1 MKFLSFI
8 YIKDARKIST
18 KHTLSILCLHVLDIK
33 LNWMG
38 LWWWMAWPLFLLW
51 LYSCFTHTGSYILW
65 TVISFLVFSLRK
77 VAVWNLKLALWFY
90 LILFFYGL
98 RILQLTCIIVVRFR
112 TIHYF
117 YFSCMSLISDLPAL
131 RLWMKLCIWLGYLI
145 NLERSSLFCFNGRRN
160 LPHQID
166 ELYYPLLLILCFGSN
181 KLVLDNIHGTFLDEA
196 ILIL

>member
-1 MKFLSFI
+1 
-8 YIKDARKIST
+8 
-18 KHTLSILCLHVLDIK
+18 
-33 LNWMG
+33 
-38 LWWWMAWPLFLLW
+38 MAWPLFLLW

-65 TVISFLVFSLRK
+65 TVISFLVISLRK

-112 TIHYF
+112 TIRYF

-131 RLWMKLCIWLGYLI
+131 WLWMNLCIWLGYLI
-145 NLERSSLFCFNGRRN
+145 NLERSSLFCFSGSRN